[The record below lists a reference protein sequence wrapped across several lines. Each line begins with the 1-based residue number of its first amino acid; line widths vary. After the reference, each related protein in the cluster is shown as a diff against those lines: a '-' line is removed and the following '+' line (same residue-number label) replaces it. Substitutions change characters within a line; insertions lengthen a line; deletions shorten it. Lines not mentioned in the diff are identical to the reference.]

1 MNSKKKVA
9 KKTPELN
16 KYRKGVVL
24 VIAGT
29 EQYPGAAVLTVG
41 GARRGGA
48 GFVKYFFKY
57 VTPRDLVLQKF
68 PDVVPVTKAK
78 EAKADAIVMGP
89 GNAFHRQI
97 PNDCPLIL
105 DAGAIKKVSRFEN
118 KIKIITPHTGEAAQL
133 GFTVISKEKSAKEIA
148 QKLNSICV
156 LKGRNTVVATPDG
169 KTFTD
174 KLGGDELATAG
185 TGDVLAG
192 LIGSMIAAAK
202 PESVDAAFKV
212 VCAAVTRHSKA
223 GKVAKR
229 KTKFVTAVE
238 VLSALAAV

>member
-48 GFVKYFFKY
+48 GFIKYFFKY
-57 VTPRDLVLQKF
+57 VTPRDLVLQQF
-68 PDVVPVTKAK
+68 PDVVPVTKTK
-78 EAKADAIVMGP
+78 EAKADAVVMGP

-105 DAGAIKKVSRFEN
+105 DAGAIKKV
-118 KIKIITPHTGEAAQL
+118 
-133 GFTVISKEKSAKEIA
+133 
-148 QKLNSICV
+148 
-156 LKGRNTVVATPDG
+156 
-169 KTFTD
+169 
-174 KLGGDELATAG
+174 
-185 TGDVLAG
+185 
-192 LIGSMIAAAK
+192 
-202 PESVDAAFKV
+202 
-212 VCAAVTRHSKA
+212 
-223 GKVAKR
+223 
-229 KTKFVTAVE
+229 
-238 VLSALAAV
+238 